1 MIFPV
6 RWRQYCE
13 PMDVVYW
20 LDRLNLPDDQSSRVG
35 LNTYMVAGS
44 KKITRYYAYNDWAFE
59 ITQKHMQET
68 GILTSREEF
77 YILLPAHKEL
87 ARTARTHEDLFKA
100 AGNIPFVQVLPC
112 GSIARPGM
120 LPLPH
125 LHLICDP

>member
-1 MIFPV
+1 MAIKLSIIK
-6 RWRQYCE
+6 WLAKCE
-13 PMDVVYW
+13 NTIID
-20 LDRLNLPDDQSSRVG
+20 NL
-35 LNTYMVAGS
+35 VAKS
-44 KKITRYYAYNDWAFE
+44 YYAYNDWAFE